1 MNVQKTIDN
10 LANRRKGLVITVG
23 NYKGGAGKTSNSI
36 LIAYQLSKLGV
47 KTLVIDLDPQ
57 TNATKA
63 LLLTKSA
70 NDPDNINTV
79 DKTIMYG
86 VSNQSFRDLPVK
98 IINNLYLLPSFTD
111 FQDFPKYVYQHTNR
125 SYDEALILKPLIDPL
140 KDTFDIILLDVPPMS
155 KEVTENA
162 VVASDYTLISFQTQ
176 ERSLTGAENY
186 ISDLLKY
193 KDTYSLDIDILG
205 ILPVLQNK
213 NGSVDTAMLEAA
225 KDAFG
230 DDLVFKTVIP
240 HMERIKRFD
249 ITGITD
255 RDRFDKKV
263 MEKYKLVASEFA
275 QRVYESENS

>member
-1 MNVQKTIDN
+1 MRKKYIDS
-10 LANRRKGLVITVG
+10 LTEREQGLVITIG

-36 LIAYQLSKLGV
+36 LIAYKLAKIGV
-47 KTLVIDLDPQ
+47 RTLVIDLDPQ

-70 NDPDNINTV
+70 NDPDNVNTV

-86 VSNQSFRDLPVK
+86 VAHQNFEDLPVK
-98 IINNLYLLPSFTD
+98 IIKDLYLLPSFTD
-111 FQDFPKYVYQHTNR
+111 FQDFPKYVYQHASNT
-125 SYDEALILKPLIDPL
+125 YEEALILKPLIDPL
-140 KDTFDIILLDVPPMS
+140 KDQYDVILLDVPPMS

-162 VVASDYTLISFQTQ
+162 IIASDYTLISFQTQ

-186 ISDLLKY
+186 VSDLLKY
-193 KDTYSLDIDILG
+193 KDLFELKIDVLG

-213 NGSVDTAMLEAA
+213 NGTVDRAMLDAA
-225 KDAFG
+225 KDIFG
-230 DDLVFKTVIP
+230 DDLLFSTIIP

-255 RDRFDKKV
+255 RDRFDTKV
-263 MEKYKLVASEFA
+263 ME
-275 QRVYESENS
+275 RYEAVTEELLTRIYDREHD

>member
-1 MNVQKTIDN
+1 
-10 LANRRKGLVITVG
+10 
-23 NYKGGAGKTSNSI
+23 
-36 LIAYQLSKLGV
+36 
-47 KTLVIDLDPQ
+47 
-57 TNATKA
+57 
-63 LLLTKSA
+63 
-70 NDPDNINTV
+70 
-79 DKTIMYG
+79 
-86 VSNQSFRDLPVK
+86 
-98 IINNLYLLPSFTD
+98 
-111 FQDFPKYVYQHTNR
+111 
-125 SYDEALILKPLIDPL
+125 
-140 KDTFDIILLDVPPMS
+140 MS